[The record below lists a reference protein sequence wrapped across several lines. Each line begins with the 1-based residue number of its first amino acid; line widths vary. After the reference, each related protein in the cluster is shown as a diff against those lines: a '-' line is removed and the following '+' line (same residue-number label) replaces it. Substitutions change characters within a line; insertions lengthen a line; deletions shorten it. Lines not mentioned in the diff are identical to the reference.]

1 MGKFWKILIALSMLI
16 MLCACS
22 SNKNDETD
30 NVEETAQTTETTD
43 EETVKDETTS
53 ITLTFVGDITL
64 GNYVGQGYD
73 GSFNQKY
80 KSVESSYFL
89 ENVQDVFAKG
99 DLTIANLEGPLTDAT
114 EYQIKTFAFSGLPE
128 YREILKEGNIDV
140 VTLANNH
147 SQDYY
152 DEGMEDTKENLE
164 AVDIDYFGYETTC
177 IEEVNGVKIGFI
189 GLSFPSEYGDLTKSL
204 IAELEDETDLIVMYV
219 HWGIERDEAPQQSQ
233 IELAHTWIDN
243 GVDLVIGSHPHVVQG
258 IETYNGKTIV
268 YSLGNFCFGGN
279 KNPSD
284 KDSMIYQHTF
294 TFTNGEITNEESTV
308 TACSISSSSSTNN
321 YQPTVLTG
329 SEKTRVEAKIEERS
343 ELIKNMVD

>member
-1 MGKFWKILIALSMLI
+1 MGKFWKIFITLTMMIC
-16 MLCACS
+16 LCACS
-22 SNKNDETD
+22 SQKDEESNDEID
-30 NVEETAQTTETTD
+30 EVVETN
-43 EETVKDETTS
+43 EEEIEEGVSTS

-80 KSVESSYFL
+80 QSVNASYFL
-89 ENVQDVFAKG
+89 ENVQDVFATG
-99 DLTIANLEGPLTDAT
+99 NLTIANLEGPLTDASD
-114 EYQIKTFAFSGLPE
+114 YQIKTFAFSGLPE

-152 DEGMEDTKENLE
+152 DEGMADTKENLE
-164 AVDIDYFGYETTC
+164 AVDINYFGYETTC
-177 IEEVNGVKIGFI
+177 IEEVNGIKIGFI
-189 GLSFPSEYGDLTKSL
+189 GLSFPQEYGDLTKSL
-204 IAELEDETDLIVMYV
+204 IAQLEDETDLIVIYV
-219 HWGIERDEAPQQSQ
+219 HWGIERDEAPQATQ

-268 YSLGNFCFGGN
+268 YSLGNFYFGGN
-279 KNPSD
+279 KNPTD

-294 TFTNGEITNEESTV
+294 TFTNGEVTDEESNV
-308 TACSISSSSSTNN
+308 TACSISSSSSSNN

-329 SEKTRVEAKIEERS
+329 SEKTRVETKIEERS
-343 ELIKNMVD
+343 ELIKNMVN